1 MLEYIVCLSDKLVGL
16 VQEVN
21 KAIKV
26 GWEPIGGVMAIR
38 SDEYAYT
45 KFYQAMVK
53 EDRKLFAEKMKALRR
68 RGWTLDEAIAN
79 IMNET
84 LEEANAEES

>member
-1 MLEYIVCLSDKLVGL
+1 MIEYIVCLSDKLVGL

-38 SDEYAYT
+38 SDQYSYT
-45 KFYQAMVK
+45 KFYQAMIK
-53 EDRKLFAEKMKALRR
+53 EDRKLFAKKLKAHRS
-68 RGWTLDEAIAN
+68 RGLTLDEAIAN
-79 IMNET
+79 TMDEA
-84 LEEANAEES
+84 LEEANAEEN